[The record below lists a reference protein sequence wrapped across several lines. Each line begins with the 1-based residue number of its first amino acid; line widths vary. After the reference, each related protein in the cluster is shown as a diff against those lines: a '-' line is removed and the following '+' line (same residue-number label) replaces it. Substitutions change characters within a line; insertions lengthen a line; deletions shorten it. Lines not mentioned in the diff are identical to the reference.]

1 MALIWKKKMLSEVP
15 NLDDTS
21 CRVVVR
27 HEDPTAATAGSLSPL
42 TPSRAANSSTFFRMP
57 DTPSKCRRTNHHR
70 FIQLQS
76 NALRQR
82 AQQHT
87 VSNSCSSVPHG
98 GGVPTQVVAM
108 STNGHTKK
116 HPRLE
121 SCFAESAMY
130 TSCDSVEREMS
141 RVNLHNNNCSSPS
154 TTPALPAAL
163 SSSQLRLSQPGC
175 PDGGF
180 SQRTDISQETT
191 MSQLLTKKVLTEYTE
206 MCELGHGSFGR
217 VILAR
222 ENATNTLYAI
232 KECPVEQTKHGE
244 RKMRQERDIM
254 ILVRSFPHCV
264 LMSSYW
270 LEGQSHPKLYLQVQ
284 YCPGGNVAN
293 EAHRRRALNQP
304 WAELEILTF
313 LGQMAMALDAMHTA
327 NVVHV
332 DFKPENVLID
342 HARNYFLADFGCAL
356 FLDEHTGR
364 PVLPPSL
371 KPQTRLG
378 STGES
383 QSTFLVDRSTDTQA
397 SQDEGDC
404 RYAATDMINQK
415 ECYPAGGRVL
425 GRHFPLRVDER
436 QASSQTRGLIP
447 CTAHVRGRAARL
459 EGAWVQP
466 DLGAPRLRDDAPRP
480 LCPTDY
486 AAGPQL

>member
-1 MALIWKKKMLSEVP
+1 
-15 NLDDTS
+15 
-21 CRVVVR
+21 
-27 HEDPTAATAGSLSPL
+27 
-42 TPSRAANSSTFFRMP
+42 
-57 DTPSKCRRTNHHR
+57 
-70 FIQLQS
+70 
-76 NALRQR
+76 
-82 AQQHT
+82 
-87 VSNSCSSVPHG
+87 
-98 GGVPTQVVAM
+98 
-108 STNGHTKK
+108 
-116 HPRLE
+116 
-121 SCFAESAMY
+121 MY

-415 ECYPAGGRVL
+415 ECYPAGDVFSVGISLYELMSGKPLPRREASYHALRTCVEEL
-425 GRHFPLRVDER
+425 PDLRVRGYSPTLVHLVSAMMHQDPYARPTMR
-436 QASSQTRGLIP
+436 QVLSSELLSPAALPSDILRAPTGKYQDTEMRFASTVFDVSRHLVFMAINPTGYCAKRQQFMLDPPAETMASP
-447 CTAHVRGRAARL
+447 SNAFVT
-459 EGAWVQP
+459 
-466 DLGAPRLRDDAPRP
+466 PRSTPVNRE
-480 LCPTDY
+480 
-486 AAGPQL
+486 